1 MTHLYLYSGCTILGA
16 LARRQSL
23 RNLRVFGDLLLLR
36 VVVVVVLSAL
46 AESRETVSSKSMPVI
61 GAATTC
67 AASGIGS
74 SSVTTDCSSLLSLEL
89 FSVIV
94 RRQIVYFFINRL
106 ATSLNTQASLLID

>member
-1 MTHLYLYSGCTILGA
+1 MGA
-16 LARRQSL
+16 LARRQSR

-46 AESRETVSSKSMPVI
+46 AESRETVSSKSMPLI

-67 AASGIGS
+67 DASGVRT
-74 SSVTTDCSSLLSLEL
+74 SSVTADCSSLLSLEL

-94 RRQIVYFFINRL
+94 RRQIVYFFTGGV
-106 ATSLNTQASLLID
+106 ATSRSTQASVFID